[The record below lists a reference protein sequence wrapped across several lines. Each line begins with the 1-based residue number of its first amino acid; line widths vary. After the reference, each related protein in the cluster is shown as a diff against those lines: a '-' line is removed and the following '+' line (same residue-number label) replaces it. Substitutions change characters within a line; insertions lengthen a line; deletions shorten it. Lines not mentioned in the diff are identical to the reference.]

1 MYYFCQ
7 LWASCVQTHH
17 FLCSPWSFS
26 FLLCCRRTNMSSKK
40 NLQHFNNEC
49 FFFSSEQFHQLS
61 FHHSFFSILVIFCS
75 WLFFVF
81 KLVTLVVL
89 PCSPFLCCE
98 RKNMSSK
105 EKLKC
110 WISEHHLFSS
120 EQVHQLPPHDYNLC
134 DMVIL
139 CSWLLC
145 VQVHHPYDVPLLLF
159 LLWKK
164 EHQF

>member
-1 MYYFCQ
+1 M
-7 LWASCVQTHH
+7 
-17 FLCSPWSFS
+17 
-26 FLLCCRRTNMSSKK
+26 
-40 NLQHFNNEC
+40 

-81 KLVTLVVL
+81 KLVTFVVL

-98 RKNMSSK
+98 RRNMSSK

-110 WISEHHLFSS
+110 WICEHHFFSS

-139 CSWLLC
+139 CSWLFC
-145 VQVHHPYDVPLLLF
+145 VQVHHPYDVPLFLF